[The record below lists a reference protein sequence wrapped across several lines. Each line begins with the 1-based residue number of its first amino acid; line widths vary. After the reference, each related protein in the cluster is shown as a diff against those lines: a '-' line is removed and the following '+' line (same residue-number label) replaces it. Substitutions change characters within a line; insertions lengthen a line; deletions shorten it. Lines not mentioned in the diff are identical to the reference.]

1 MDSFHRKPTFDT
13 HTNRTCAFCKQTDP
27 NFARRSLLDQL
38 VKDSDTAGG
47 HITEEGYLRHR
58 IAELRILKLR
68 SDPSLG
74 KTARQAA

>member
-1 MDSFHRKPTFDT
+1 MDCFHRQPTFDT
-13 HTNRTCAFCKQTDP
+13 RTNRTCKFCQQVDP
-27 NFARRSLLDQL
+27 DFSRRNLLDQL

-68 SDPSLG
+68 VDLTRWKG
-74 KTARQAA
+74 ARQVA